1 MFTVKLE
8 KIMGHEKEGT
18 VGKITVAAGQMV
30 KTGDVL
36 FNVECSK
43 GNVKIKSDHA
53 GVVEKVLI
61 EEGQPIKLGDDIF
74 ALEGEAPAGK
84 TVAGVSAPHA
94 TSASVGSA
102 TPKVA
107 YSFGLAKPKKEVIEC
122 DIAIIGG
129 GPGGYVAAIRGAQ
142 LGASVVLIEKDRLGG
157 TCLNYGCIPTKA
169 LVKSAHLY
177 SEMLHAAHFGI
188 RCDNVT
194 PDMPRII
201 ERKDEV
207 VDTLV
212 GGISY
217 LLEHWGVRHI
227 HGEAKAI
234 VNTGANTTVSTEGN
248 PATFK
253 VSDKKQDIEV
263 IAKDIILAT
272 GSVPMRLPIPGAD
285 LPNVITS
292 EEALQLKDIPKSMT
306 IIGGGI
312 IGMEFAFIY
321 NALGTQVTV
330 VEFAPRILAV
340 LDEDVSD
347 CILDSCQK
355 AGIRVVTS
363 ACAER
368 IVMADNGKLIT
379 EFSAGGEKRYAL
391 GDHVL
396 MAVGRK
402 ANLNAVDLEAMGVA
416 LNDRKNGVAVDER
429 LRTSAA
435 NTYAIGDLTNIIQL
449 AHVASHQGMVAVEN
463 IMGKDA
469 IMSYDVIPS
478 AVFTTPEIGT
488 VGKTEE
494 QLKGEG
500 TAYRMGKFPF
510 AANGKAQTQGE
521 TDGFVKVL
529 TDMDDR
535 IIGVA
540 IIGPGATDMMSGFA
554 QFIAGG
560 VKGVELAHTVFA
572 HPTTAEAIHEAV
584 LALKGESIH
593 YA

>member
-1 MFTVKLE
+1 MYTIKLD
-8 KIMGHEKEGT
+8 KITGHEKEGT
-18 VGKITVAAGQMV
+18 IGKITVIIGQTV
-30 KTGDVL
+30 KPGDIL

-43 GNVKIKSDHA
+43 GNVKIKSEYT
-53 GVVEKVLI
+53 GIIEKVLI
-61 EEGQPIKLGDDIF
+61 EEGQAVKIGDDILAF
-74 ALEGEAPAGK
+74 EGDVPVGMKAANKPTTTAG
-84 TVAGVSAPHA
+84 
-94 TSASVGSA
+94 SASKAS
-102 TPKVA
+102 
-107 YSFGLAKPKKEVIEC
+107 YSFGLATPKKEVIEC
-122 DIAIIGG
+122 DIAIVGG

-177 SEMLHAAHFGI
+177 REILHASHFGI

-227 HGEAKAI
+227 HGEAKVQSEI
-234 VNTGANTTVSTEGN
+234 TGSLKIN
-248 PATFK
+248 
-253 VSDKKQDIEV
+253 DKKQDIEV

-272 GSVPMRLPIPGAD
+272 GSIPMRLPISGAE

-292 EEALQLKDIPKSMT
+292 EEALQLKEIPKRMT

-340 LDEDVSD
+340 LDEDVSN
-347 CILDSCQK
+347 CIMDSCQK
-355 AGIRVVTS
+355 VGIRVVTS
-363 ACAER
+363 ACAEK
-368 IVMADNGKLIT
+368 IVVADHGELIT
-379 EFSAGGEKRYAL
+379 EFSVGGEKRYAL

-402 ANLNAVDLEAMGVA
+402 ANLDSLPLESMGVS
-416 LNDRKNGVAVDER
+416 LNNRKNGVAVDEH
-429 LRTSAA
+429 LKTSAP
-435 NTYAIGDLTNIIQL
+435 NIYAIGDLTNIIQL

-463 IMGKDA
+463 IMGNDA
-469 IMSYDVIPS
+469 VMSYDVIPS

-488 VGKTEE
+488 VGKNED
-494 QLKGEG
+494 QLKNEG
-500 TAYRMGKFPF
+500 IPYRVGKFPF

-529 TDMDDR
+529 TDMDDH

-540 IIGPGATDMMSGFA
+540 IVGPGATDMMSGFA
-554 QFIAGG
+554 QFIASG
-560 VKGVELAHTVFA
+560 VKGSDLAHTVFA

-584 LALKGESIH
+584 LDLKGEAIH